1 MTGTRALA
9 SDPDIVN
16 ASAEHSPPLV
26 SVVSTGPRRVN
37 VSKSNRRKHTSEKA
51 AGKPKRN
58 ILFRMENQQLNVRVL
73 VVPDSDFP
81 MVNEQSALDV
91 CGAGKSGFMMYEQFR
106 VTKSPQS
113 ELSKMQ
119 QVPKLEKTWARARA
133 RVQTMMCFI

>member
-91 CGAGKSGFMMYEQFR
+91 CGAGKQCRKEGAEAVGGELHGRR
-106 VTKSPQS
+106 VRKPECTVACV
-113 ELSKMQ
+113 LI
-119 QVPKLEKTWARARA
+119 R
-133 RVQTMMCFI
+133 